1 MSAERPARPSTSQG
15 DAVHLLDAVASADP
29 ASTSAL
35 YRVFV
40 VPALSAIAPGDWDR
54 LLEPDDAPLL
64 SWGYL
69 EGLEASG
76 CVGGSTSWQP
86 AHFLVRKL
94 PLAEKDELPALDEGQ
109 LIAAAPAY
117 LKYNSDGEW
126 VDDFEWAAFAEHKGL
141 PYYPK
146 LVFAV
151 PFNPVGG
158 GRLLV
163 DPGLVPSERDALR
176 KLILHA
182 GKRLCQLAHLSS
194 VHVLFPRPDEALLSP
209 IESSGFLPR
218 QQEQY
223 HFRNQSTTHDGR
235 YTSFDDFLSELR
247 SHRRHSIRR
256 ERRALVDEGYRLTTH
271 RGLEGPSRPQG
282 FTRDDLDRM
291 FDLYD
296 GTSHR
301 YTGMAPYLNRR
312 FFHLCAERLGDR
324 LELVLAR
331 DAAGTLVAGAW
342 NLRGDRRLFGRYW
355 GMRDGD
361 RIPFLHFETC
371 YYHSVERCIV
381 EGFDA
386 FEPGH
391 GGEHKLVRGFTPV
404 LTHSA
409 HFLRDARLR
418 RPIATYLG
426 REKPAVLASLEA
438 ARLRNSLKSQD
449 QGTHEATH
457 ENQANRSTNHEDGNV
472 GPSSRTD

>member
-1 MSAERPARPSTSQG
+1 MSAERPARHTSSHG
-15 DAVHLLDAVASADP
+15 DAVHLLDAVAGSDKATA
-29 ASTSAL
+29 ASL

-40 VPALSAIAPGDWDR
+40 VPGLSVIAPRDWDR

-76 CVGGSTSWQP
+76 CVGGTTTWQP
-86 AHFLVRKL
+86 AHFIVRKL
-94 PLAEKDELPALDEGQ
+94 PLAAKDEIPDLTEGE

-126 VDDFEWAAFAEHKGL
+126 VDDFEWAAFAEHKGV

-163 DPGLVPSERDALR
+163 ETGLPRNERDALR
-176 KLILHA
+176 RLLLHA
-182 GKRLCQLAHLSS
+182 GKRLAQLAQLSS
-194 VHVLFPRPDEALLSP
+194 VHVLFPRPDEALLGP
-209 IESSGFLPR
+209 ITAAGFLPR

-223 HFRNQSTTHDGR
+223 HFHNHSATHSRR
-235 YTSFDDFLSELR
+235 YSDFEDFLLDLR
-247 SHRRHSIRR
+247 SHRRTSIRR
-256 ERRALVDEGYRLTTH
+256 ERRALVEAGYRLSTH
-271 RGLEGPSRPQG
+271 RGLGDATRADS
-282 FTRDDLDRM
+282 FSRDDLDRV
-291 FDLYD
+291 FDLYV

-301 YTGMAPYLNRR
+301 YTGTAPYLNRR

-331 DAAGTLVAGAW
+331 DAQGVLVAGAW

-371 YYHSVERCIV
+371 YYHSVERCIA
-381 EGFDA
+381 EGREA

-426 REKPAVLASLEA
+426 REKPAVLASVES
-438 ARLRNSLKSQD
+438 ARLRSSLKPKPYAPEEKHTEKHTEKHD
-449 QGTHEATH
+449 EKDD
-457 ENQANRSTNHEDGNV
+457 EKDD
-472 GPSSRTD
+472 PSSRTD